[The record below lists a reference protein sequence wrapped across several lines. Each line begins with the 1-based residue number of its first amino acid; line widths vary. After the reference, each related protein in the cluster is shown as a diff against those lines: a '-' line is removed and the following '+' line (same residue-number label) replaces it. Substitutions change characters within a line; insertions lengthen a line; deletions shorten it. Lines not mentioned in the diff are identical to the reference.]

1 MMDFSRVS
9 VGIFNQGKVLN
20 SVRLLCLSVEVLT
33 YATSIFVRDDDDVDD
48 DDYDHDDSRSSLF
61 VNGNIVL
68 MRIGYAMRYQ
78 ARSPTAAIGSSFNF
92 GSAFPYASD
101 NESSRN

>member
-78 ARSPTAAIGSSFNF
+78 ARRAIGSSFNF